1 MTAPRVTA
9 HGLGTPRNGL
19 RERKDYVY
27 GATRPRRPESSGD
40 IAEPSEIVRRIR
52 EQIAARLGEPSCPA
66 CAYPPGS
73 IGHETLCGG
82 QG

>member
-40 IAEPSEIVRRIR
+40 IAEPSEIV
-52 EQIAARLGEPSCPA
+52 QA
-66 CAYPPGS
+66 
-73 IGHETLCGG
+73 
-82 QG
+82 